1 MTCNKKFKKIKIK
14 DCSYHC
20 LDNLFNI
27 NYLVLKN
34 LKIDKKSYR
43 GILTYFVVYE
53 ASYGVKPLC
62 MYCVS

>member
-20 LDNLFNI
+20 LDNLFDI

-43 GILTYFVVYE
+43 YSNL
-53 ASYGVKPLC
+53 LC
-62 MYCVS
+62 CI